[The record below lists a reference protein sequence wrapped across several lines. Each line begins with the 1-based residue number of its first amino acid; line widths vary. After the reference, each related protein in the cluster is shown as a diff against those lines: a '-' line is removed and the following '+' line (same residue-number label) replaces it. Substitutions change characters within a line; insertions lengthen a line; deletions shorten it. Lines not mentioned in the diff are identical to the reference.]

1 MYWET
6 VHCNNRIPNFSV
18 EEPPKTSRKP
28 IKQVKPVDARKL
40 VEALTPI
47 RETTFEDYDEHE
59 ESQSEQ
65 VIKAMVAAAK
75 ERKAK
80 EVVGFCIFLFV

>member
-1 MYWET
+1 M
-6 VHCNNRIPNFSV
+6 
-18 EEPPKTSRKP
+18 
-28 IKQVKPVDARKL
+28 KPVDARKL

-80 EVVGFCIFLFV
+80 EVVGFCIFLFVWGSVYRSMGNREWIVSATEL

>member
-1 MYWET
+1 M
-6 VHCNNRIPNFSV
+6 
-18 EEPPKTSRKP
+18 
-28 IKQVKPVDARKL
+28 KPVDARKL

-80 EVVGFCIFLFV
+80 EVVCFCIFLFV